1 MYPPQQTDISYGRAC
16 DGCEEWEYFN
26 VPTPMSTN
34 VQTLVPTPTLYI
46 NEVLLENT
54 AVLVDEQFEFE
65 PWLEVFNPNNFQ
77 VNLAGY
83 SLTSSN
89 GESAVLPNTAPVAT
103 TIEANG
109 FLLLWM
115 AN

>member
-1 MYPPQQTDISYGRAC
+1 
-16 DGCEEWEYFN
+16 
-26 VPTPMSTN
+26 MSTN

-46 NEVLLENT
+46 NEVLLET

-89 GESAVLPNTAPVAT
+89 GESCLANTAPVAT
-103 TIEANG
+103 TVEANG

-115 AN
+115 DGNLTRVRIIST

>member
-1 MYPPQQTDISYGRAC
+1 M
-16 DGCEEWEYFN
+16 
-26 VPTPMSTN
+26 
-34 VQTLVPTPTLYI
+34 
-46 NEVLLENT
+46 LLENT
-54 AVLVDEQFEFE
+54 AVLVDEQFE
-65 PWLEVFNPNNFQ
+65 LVTAEVFNPNNFQ

-103 TIEANG
+103 TVEANG

-115 AN
+115 DGEPDQGAHHLDMVLIANHKPSKAGRS